1 MGFGTFGRFNR
12 FGRFT
17 NPLNL
22 QNLLNIADLLNFLT
36 HETCST
42 FQKNQMHFNIS
53 QHLPAN
59 FHPDSRVWIY
69 QSNRLFTST
78 ESAEITLLLNDFAS
92 NWTSHGAKVKGFATI
107 LLDTFI
113 LFLADE
119 TATGVSGCSTD
130 SSVKLVK
137 EIEKK
142 FEVELFNRQRLAFWV
157 DENIFQIPLNE
168 LKTALDNEVISPET
182 LYFNNTIL
190 SKKELEQNWLIKL
203 KNSWLGLNINS

>member
-1 MGFGTFGRFNR
+1 M
-12 FGRFT
+12 
-17 NPLNL
+17 
-22 QNLLNIADLLNFLT
+22 NLLNLLNLLN
-36 HETCST
+36 
-42 FQKNQMHFNIS
+42 KIIKMNFNIS
-53 QHLPAN
+53 EHIPSD

-69 QSNRLFTST
+69 QSNRTFTST
-78 ESAEITLLLNDFAS
+78 EATEIKLLLNEFAS
-92 NWTSHGAKVKGFATI
+92 NWTSHGAKVKGFGTVI
-107 LLDTFI
+107 LDTFI

-142 FEVELFNRQRLAFWV
+142 FDVELFNRQRMAFWV

-168 LKTALDNEVISPET
+168 LKSALDNQVISTDT

-190 SKKELEQNWLIKL
+190 SKKELEHNWITVL
-203 KNSWLGLNINS
+203 NTSWLGLKINS